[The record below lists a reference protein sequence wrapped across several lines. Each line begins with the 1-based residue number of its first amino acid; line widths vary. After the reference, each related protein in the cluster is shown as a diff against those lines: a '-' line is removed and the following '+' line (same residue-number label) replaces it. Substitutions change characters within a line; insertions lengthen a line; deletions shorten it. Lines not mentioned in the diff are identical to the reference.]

1 MEVKYF
7 MDYEIGSVV
16 NGTVAGITKFGAF
29 VDLPDGT
36 RGLVHISEISQDYIS
51 SVSDV
56 LTMGQ
61 NVKVKILSKNGEKT
75 ELSIRRSESGA
86 TEKRV
91 FKKKLDK
98 NDEESIS
105 GGRKNFN
112 WMMKKFEKESS
123 EVMKAYNRSRD
134 PHKKR
139 NRIY

>member
-1 MEVKYF
+1 